1 MKETRQRH
9 ISIHRP
15 GTHIQQSSETGLQKS
30 QSNLDPLR
38 IDWSRQILRKT
49 GAREERNKRTFI
61 PSKMLRSIF
70 KSLIL
75 SMDSLR
81 SKLREVLLSVD
92 RTLFSRLKSQ
102 GFNDPGVCYGQR
114 YFFRPPFI
122 PVLGRKREQKSGFF
136 TP

>member
-1 MKETRQRH
+1 MD
-9 ISIHRP
+9 P
-15 GTHIQQSSETGLQKS
+15 GHIQQSSETGLQKS
-30 QSNLDPLR
+30 QSNLDSLR

-61 PSKMLRSIF
+61 ASKMLRSIF

-92 RTLFSRLKSQ
+92 RKIVDRTPFSRLKSQ